1 MSYNNIPY
9 QFVITQIMENFQ
21 IDLYSVFIS
30 GKTTMMYSVLKES
43 PFSEL
48 SDDLAA
54 DGDAEDSTGSGTSAA
69 SGATSRKTSNSEYSP
84 GQSSTHSSS
93 PPSKTTPKEEDYENV
108 KLISNGAYGAVY
120 LVRHKVSKERFA
132 MKKISKHNLMLRN
145 QVHQYNKIHTSTAS
159 YAVISILYFSLG
171 QYLIWSR
178 YNFYL
183 LFKEKL

>member
-1 MSYNNIPY
+1 MDS
-9 QFVITQIMENFQ
+9 TH
-21 IDLYSVFIS
+21 
-30 GKTTMMYSVLKES
+30 KEL

-93 PPSKTTPKEEDYENV
+93 PPSKTTPKEEEYENV

-145 QVHQYNKIHTSTAS
+145 QVQ
-159 YAVISILYFSLG
+159 
-171 QYLIWSR
+171 
-178 YNFYL
+178 
-183 LFKEKL
+183 